1 MKSNIEK
8 VYSKL
13 PKTELAKVELATQK
27 IELSLIDDIKA
38 SSNDIKKFASNL
50 FSEREEYELTV
61 KNINSLSK
69 KYRKSFNDALKLEDR
84 VVKAAKEL
92 GVRIADIPNYKN
104 LNSNMN
110 ALLTELEFA
119 DKIK

>member
-13 PKTELAKVELATQK
+13 PKTELAKVELTK
-27 IELSLIDDIKA
+27 VELALIDDIKS
-38 SSNDIKKFASNL
+38 SSNEILKFASNL
-50 FSEREEYELTV
+50 FSEREEYELTL

-69 KYRKSFNDALKLEDR
+69 KYRKSFNDAMKLEER

-92 GVRIADIPNYKN
+92 GVKTADIPNYRSFN
-104 LNSNMN
+104 ANMN
-110 ALLTELEFA
+110 ALFTELEFA